1 MMIVDLRSDTVT
13 KPGKEMLEAMMS
25 ARVGDDVFGE
35 DATVNEL
42 EEKTARIFGMEAGL
56 FCPSGTMT
64 NQIAIK
70 CFTQPM
76 DEVICDETAHVYRY
90 EGGGIAFNSSASVR
104 LLYGDR
110 GRLTPELI
118 EPNINPDNIHY
129 PKSTLVVLENTVN
142 RGGGSCYTL
151 NQIEPIYH
159 LCRLKN
165 LKLHLDGARL
175 FNALVKTGDDPAD
188 YGHMFD
194 GISICLSKGLGAP
207 VGSVLLASAETIA
220 KAKRVRKVLG
230 GGMRQAGFLAAAGIY
245 ALDHNVNRM
254 QRDHDH
260 AAILAAA
267 LKELPFVKAVMPVET
282 NIVIFEMDERHHAD
296 DFVEKLAHHGIKC
309 NTFGKQM
316 IRFVTHLDISPDMI
330 SYTVDQLKK
339 MH

>member
-1 MMIVDLRSDTVT
+1 MTVDLRSDTVT

-35 DATVNEL
+35 DETVNEL
-42 EEKTARIFGMEAGL
+42 EEKAAQMFGMEAGL

-118 EPNINPDNIHY
+118 EPHINPDNIHY
-129 PKSTLVVLENTVN
+129 PKSSLVVLENTVN
-142 RGGGSCYTL
+142 RGGGSCYTIE
-151 NQIEPIYH
+151 QIEPIYH

-175 FNALVKTGDDPAD
+175 FNALVKTGDDASD
-188 YGHMFD
+188 YGNMFD

-207 VGSVLLASAETIA
+207 VGSVLLASELTIA
-220 KAKRVRKVLG
+220 KAKRVRKIADLLIKG
-230 GGMRQAGFLAAAGIY
+230 
-245 ALDHNVNRM
+245 
-254 QRDHDH
+254 
-260 AAILAAA
+260 
-267 LKELPFVKAVMPVET
+267 LK
-282 NIVIFEMDERHHAD
+282 
-296 DFVEKLAHHGIKC
+296 C
-309 NTFGKQM
+309 
-316 IRFVTHLDISPDMI
+316 
-330 SYTVDQLKK
+330 
-339 MH
+339 

>member
-1 MMIVDLRSDTVT
+1 MIVDLRSDTVT

-35 DATVNEL
+35 DETINEL
-42 EEKTARIFGMEAGL
+42 EEKAAQIFGMEAGL

-118 EPNINPDNIHY
+118 EPHINPDNIHY
-129 PKSTLVVLENTVN
+129 PKSSLVVLENTVN
-142 RGGGSCYTL
+142 RGGGSCYTVG
-151 NQIEPIYH
+151 QIEPIYH
-159 LCRLKN
+159 LCRMKN

-175 FNALVKTGDDPAD
+175 FNALVKTGDDASD
-188 YGHMFD
+188 YGNMFD

-207 VGSVLLASAETIA
+207 VGSVLLGSAQTIA
-220 KAKRVRKVLG
+220 KAKRVRKIFG

-245 ALDHNVNRM
+245 ALDNNVERL
-254 QRDHDH
+254 QQDHDH
-260 AAILAAA
+260 AAILGAA
-267 LKELPFVKAVMPVET
+267 LKDLPFVKHVMPVET
-282 NIVIFEMDERHHAD
+282 NIVIFELDDHHHGDE
-296 DFVEKLAHHGIKC
+296 FVSKLNHHGIKC

-316 IRFVTHLDISPDMI
+316 IRFVTHLDVSPDMI
-330 SYTVDQLKK
+330 SYTVEQLRKL
-339 MH
+339 H

>member
-1 MMIVDLRSDTVT
+1 MVVDLRSDTVT
-13 KPGKEMLEAMMS
+13 RPGKGMLDAMMS

-35 DATVNEL
+35 DETVNAL
-42 EEKTARIFGMEAGL
+42 EEKAAELFGMESGL

-104 LLYGDR
+104 LLYGER
-110 GRLTPELI
+110 GLLTPELI

-129 PKSTLVVLENTVN
+129 PKSSLVVLENTVN
-142 RGGGSCYTL
+142 RGGGRCYTL
-151 NQIEPIYH
+151 EQIEPVYH

-175 FNALVKTGDDPAD
+175 FNALIKTGDDAAD

-207 VGSVLLASAETIA
+207 VGSVLLGSTETIA

-230 GGMRQAGFLAAAGIY
+230 GGMRQAGYLAAAGIY
-245 ALDHNVNRM
+245 ALDNNVERL
-254 QRDHDH
+254 QQDHDH
-260 AAILAAA
+260 AALLELA
-267 LKELPFVKAVMPVET
+267 LSDLPFVKHVMPVET
-282 NIVIFEMDERHHAD
+282 NIVIFKLDDRHDAEHL
-296 DFVEKLAHHGIKC
+296 VEKLSDHGIKC
-309 NTFGKQM
+309 STFGKQM
-316 IRFVTHLDISPDMI
+316 IRFVTHLDISENMI
-330 SYTVDQLKK
+330 DYTLEQLRKL
-339 MH
+339 H